1 MAHFRTTNRVL
12 SRAAFATLYNIQ
24 NSRTKHLRPTGQT
37 RVTQFLPNHLRYLLC
52 LLLIVASSACVYE
65 VEVQQGNKLEPQ
77 DIEAVEVGMTRSQV
91 RYLLGTPVVNNLF
104 RDNRWDYVYFFK
116 AGRAKKVERRWMVVW
131 FEEDVVAKIE
141 RDLISPP
148 DDDEADS

>member
-1 MAHFRTTNRVL
+1 MA
-12 SRAAFATLYNIQ
+12 A
-24 NSRTKHLRPTGQT
+24 
-37 RVTQFLPNHLRYLLC
+37 
-52 LLLIVASSACVYE
+52 SACVYE

-77 DIEAVEVGMTRSQV
+77 DIEAVEIGMTRSQV
-91 RYLLGTPVVNNLF
+91 RYVLGTPVVNNLF

-116 AGRAKKVERRWMVVW
+116 AGRARKVERRWMVVW
-131 FEEDVVAKIE
+131 FEEDVVTKIE